1 MVACEFSRLSSL
13 LAADVTTGGRFG
25 GGETTV
31 LYSKAKWAVES
42 RGSTELI
49 LLYSLSWNFLPQLL
63 RPDIVV

>member
-1 MVACEFSRLSSL
+1 MTECFVSEGYGNEVIITRWVVACEFSRLSSL

-42 RGSTELI
+42 RGSTEFAI
-49 LLYSLSWNFLPQLL
+49 
-63 RPDIVV
+63 